1 MAECNVR
8 FTSPETGLSA
18 PLLLYIAM
26 YDPFLEIYGE
36 LRQYRWG
43 LVCLLTS
50 DMHPFFVG
58 CIVRGAKNIW
68 CNLFLEGVSTPF
80 IFLKTLKMSMS
91 GGITLF
97 LWFVVI

>member
-36 LRQYRWG
+36 LRQYR
-43 LVCLLTS
+43 
-50 DMHPFFVG
+50 
-58 CIVRGAKNIW
+58 
-68 CNLFLEGVSTPF
+68 
-80 IFLKTLKMSMS
+80 
-91 GGITLF
+91 
-97 LWFVVI
+97 